1 MTRPQIRERLLR
13 WVAVPALAAVLVGL
27 AVLQYRWSG
36 QVSDATRAQM
46 LSNLHGSLMGFRQD
60 FARELGAVAVEIRAI
75 ADSPAAMKPAEL
87 KEQFHHFQ
95 QTTAHPNL
103 VSHIYLWQDPTH
115 QQPLRF
121 DPASDQ
127 FERTSWPAEF
137 DPMQQRLLEITTAH
151 HPPAGAPEASSMR
164 RGGRRRSEF
173 GASRNFGGNRHTG
186 PVSGA
191 GMRGHMPDMMM
202 PWAIDQSIPAIAY
215 PIRRHTSSKGP
226 ASTADV
232 TWLVI
237 ELNPNVLRK
246 EIFPELA
253 QKFFGGA
260 SGMDYYVAV
269 RADSNEG
276 ERVLYSSAAG
286 FGEEKSLPVDATL
299 NLIGP
304 PFGRGGP
311 PEAGMEF
318 FSSPM
323 RPTAGDHGQQSDE
336 QHMAALERLPRFD
349 PFHYA
354 GNQGVWQ
361 LTAKHKSGSVE
372 AAVGAMRRRNL
383 MASFGVLGVLA
394 ITMGLILVASQR
406 ARRLARLQMDFVAGI
421 SHELRTPLAVI
432 SSAAENIAHGVVEDK
447 QQLVRYGNTIVK
459 QSRQLTQL
467 VEQVLLFAATQQPQG
482 RYGHGSVNISEVIDA
497 ALEGTNST
505 VTAAGFTVE
514 RRVEGGLPAV
524 DADFT
529 ALVRS
534 LQNLITNAV
543 KYGGDNHW
551 LRISATAVQATGRIE
566 EVELTVEDKG
576 IGIGKDEIKHI
587 FEPFYRSPAVNESGI
602 HGTGLG
608 LPLARTIVEAM
619 GGRLTAKS
627 ELGKGSS
634 FSIHLPVAQ
643 ERTLEETQ
651 SATDKPAGAE
661 PGFSS

>member
-1 MTRPQIRERLLR
+1 MNKSQARERLLR
-13 WVAVPALAAVLVGL
+13 WAAIPAMVAVLAGL

-46 LSNLHGSLMGFRQD
+46 LANLHVSLMSFRQD
-60 FARELGAVAVEIRAI
+60 FNRELAAAAIEIRTI
-75 ADSPAAMKPAEL
+75 ADSTSPTNPAEL
-87 KEQFHHFQ
+87 NEQFHRLQ
-95 QTTAHPNL
+95 QTAAHPNL
-103 VSHIYLWQDPTH
+103 VSHIYLWADPTH

-121 DPASDQ
+121 DPASGQ
-127 FERTSWPAEF
+127 FERTAWPAEF

-151 HPPAGAPEASSMR
+151 HPPDGRPDAH
-164 RGGRRRSEF
+164 GGRRHSEF
-173 GASRNFGGNRHTG
+173 GPPRNFDGHRRQGTG
-186 PVSGA
+186 RGA
-191 GMRGHMPDMMM
+191 GMRGRMAEMMM
-202 PWAIDQSIPAIAY
+202 PWAIDQSIPAVAY
-215 PIRRHTSSKGP
+215 PIRRHTSSDGP
-226 ASTADV
+226 VNRTDV
-232 TWLVI
+232 TWLI
-237 ELNPNVLRK
+237 IQLNPSVLQK

-253 QKFFGGA
+253 QKFFGSA
-260 SGMDYYVAV
+260 SGLDYYVAV
-269 RADSNEG
+269 RAVGNDG
-276 ERVLYSSAAG
+276 ERVVYSSG
-286 FGEEKSLPVDATL
+286 PGPGDEKSFPPDAVL

-304 PFGRGGP
+304 PFGHAGP
-311 PEAGMEF
+311 PDAGMEF
-318 FSSPM
+318 FSSPA
-323 RPTAGDHGQQSDE
+323 RPRADHAPQSDE

-354 GNQGVWQ
+354 QSQGMWQ
-361 LTAKHKSGSVE
+361 VTATHKSGSVE
-372 AAVGAMRRRNL
+372 AAVGALRRRNL

-394 ITMGLILVASQR
+394 ITMGLIVVASQR
-406 ARRLARLQMDFVAGI
+406 ARRLARLQMDFVAGV

-467 VEQVLLFAATQQPQG
+467 VEQVLLFAATQQPQRRLG
-482 RYGHGSVNISEVIDA
+482 RGRVNISEVIDA
-497 ALEGTNST
+497 ALEGTSSE
-505 VTAAGFTVE
+505 VAAAGFTVE
-514 RRVEGGLPAV
+514 RRIESGLPAV

-543 KYGGDNHW
+543 KYGGENRW
-551 LRISATAVQATGRIE
+551 LRVSAAAVKGNGRVE
-566 EVELTVEDKG
+566 EVMLTVDDKG

-587 FEPFYRSPAVNESGI
+587 FEPFYRSPAVSESGI

-619 GGRLTAKS
+619 GGRLTATS

-643 ERTLEETQ
+643 ERKAEETHG
-651 SATDKPAGAE
+651 ATDKPAGAE